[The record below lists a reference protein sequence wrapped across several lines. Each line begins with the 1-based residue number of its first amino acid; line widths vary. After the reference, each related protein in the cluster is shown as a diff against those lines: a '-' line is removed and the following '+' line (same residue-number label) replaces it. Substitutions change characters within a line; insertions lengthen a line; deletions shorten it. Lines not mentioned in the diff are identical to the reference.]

1 MRVSDLSIN
10 ASPTAPTPDTR
21 PAATPAVVF
30 EDVSLAF
37 DDQVVLQNLSLT
49 VPAGQLT
56 VIFGASGSGKSVMLK
71 LMMGLMQ
78 PDSGAILINGERID
92 TMEEPELMR
101 VRRDIGMLFQES
113 ALFDSLTVADNVG
126 YRLYEDAAMPEDAIR
141 QRIEDVLGFIG
152 LEEHVDKMPSELSGG
167 QRRRVAI
174 ARAIAARPR
183 IVLFDSPTSGLDPIT
198 SKTVDA
204 EIIKL
209 RDIQGVTA
217 VMVTHQYDDAFYVAN
232 HEAVREDGR
241 IRIVPATDAEAATA
255 TFLMLKDGGIYFAG
269 SAAELQASRDPYLR
283 KFLS

>member
-1 MRVSDLSIN
+1 MSDISID

-30 EDVSLAF
+30 DGVCLAF
-37 DDQVVLQNLSLT
+37 DDQVVLRDLSLT

-56 VIFGASGSGKSVMLK
+56 VLFGASGSGKSVMLK
-71 LMMGLMQ
+71 LMMGLMK

-113 ALFDSLTVADNVG
+113 ALFDSQTVADNVG
-126 YRLYEDAAMPEDAIR
+126 YRLYEDAAMPEADIR
-141 QRIEDVLGFIG
+141 RRIEEILGFIG

-174 ARAIAARPR
+174 ARAMAAKPR

-209 RDIQGVTA
+209 RDLEGVTA
-217 VMVTHQYDDAFYVAN
+217 VMVTHQYEDAFYVAN

-241 IRIVPATDAEAATA
+241 IRIVPATAAEAATA
-255 TFLMLKDGGIYFAG
+255 TFLMLKDGGIYFRGTAT
-269 SAAELQASRDPYLR
+269 ELQASRDPYLR

>member
-1 MRVSDLSIN
+1 M
-10 ASPTAPTPDTR
+10 PAPDAR
-21 PAATPAVVF
+21 PAEVPAVEF
-30 EDVSLAF
+30 EGVSLAF

-49 VPAGQLT
+49 VPARQLT
-56 VIFGASGSGKSVMLK
+56 VLFGASGSGKSVILK
-71 LMMGLMQ
+71 LMMGLMR
-78 PDSGAILINGERID
+78 PDSGVIRINGERID
-92 TMEEPELMR
+92 SMHERDLMR

-126 YRLYEDAAMPEDAIR
+126 YRLFEDAAMPEEAIR

-174 ARAIAARPR
+174 ARAIAAMPR
-183 IVLFDSPTSGLDPIT
+183 IILFDSPTSGLDPIT

-204 EIIKL
+204 EVIKL
-209 RDIQGVTA
+209 RDLEGVTA

-232 HEAVREDGR
+232 HEATRVDGHVR
-241 IRIVPATDAEAATA
+241 IAPATTSEAATA
-255 TFLMLKDGGIYFAG
+255 TFLMLKDGGIYFRGTAT
-269 SAAELQASRDPYLR
+269 ELQASKDAYLR